1 MRNAIP
7 LCVFPRGRPPQQC
20 FGATIRSSFAL
31 GWRRGMIESMEDATL
46 LDLFASLSRE
56 ISGVKEELSGEI
68 GSVRQEL
75 RDGFERVEA
84 RLKLHGGLLNGG
96 ARQVTRLIEW
106 SEKVNEIL
114 AERDARI
121 AELTRRVDK
130 LEGKD

>member
-1 MRNAIP
+1 
-7 LCVFPRGRPPQQC
+7 
-20 FGATIRSSFAL
+20 
-31 GWRRGMIESMEDATL
+31 MIESMEDATL

>member
-1 MRNAIP
+1 VSAPCPERR
-7 LCVFPRGRPPQQC
+7 FPSLVDRFSGRFWCGDPEQ
-20 FGATIRSSFAL
+20 FRAA

-56 ISGVKEELSGEI
+56 ISGVKEELSQEI
-68 GSVRQEL
+68 RGVK
-75 RDGFERVEA
+75 DVITRVEA
-84 RLKLHGGLLNGG
+84 RLALHGGLLNGG

-121 AELTRRVDK
+121 EELFRRVEK
-130 LEGKD
+130 LEGKT